1 MSKMGKERLL
11 ATTFKSIT
19 SEEREVELKFDVQ
32 IFNQQVQKQSVVN
45 KLEKCYV
52 GKLRKVVVA
61 ILFPQEIKR
70 EDEEPTKVGKQQ
82 KNRELSPTK
91 DDGK

>member
-1 MSKMGKERLL
+1 M
-11 ATTFKSIT
+11 
-19 SEEREVELKFDVQ
+19 
-32 IFNQQVQKQSVVN
+32 VVD
-45 KLEKCYV
+45 KPKKCHV
-52 GKLRKVVVA
+52 GKARKVVVA

-70 EDEEPTKVGKQQ
+70 EDEEATKVGKQQ